1 MNIPNFP
8 KALKGCLFVPLMI
21 IMIIMI
27 GKENIHKTKT
37 DLSPER
43 SAALRIKLFLQT

>member
-21 IMIIMI
+21 VMI
-27 GKENIHKTKT
+27 GKEDIHKTKT